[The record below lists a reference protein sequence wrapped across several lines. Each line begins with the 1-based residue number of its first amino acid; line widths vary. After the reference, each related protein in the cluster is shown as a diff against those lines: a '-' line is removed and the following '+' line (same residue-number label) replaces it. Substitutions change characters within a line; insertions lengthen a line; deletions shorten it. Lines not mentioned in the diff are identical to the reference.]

1 MPLSVF
7 QSSFLASLYFSLWTT
22 PMFVSN
28 HVFGTNCNISAKVFA
43 TICSLGITENAMA
56 GSSLLYVSFRV
67 CHTAG
72 KSDSSGD

>member
-1 MPLSVF
+1 
-7 QSSFLASLYFSLWTT
+7 
-22 PMFVSN
+22 MFVSN